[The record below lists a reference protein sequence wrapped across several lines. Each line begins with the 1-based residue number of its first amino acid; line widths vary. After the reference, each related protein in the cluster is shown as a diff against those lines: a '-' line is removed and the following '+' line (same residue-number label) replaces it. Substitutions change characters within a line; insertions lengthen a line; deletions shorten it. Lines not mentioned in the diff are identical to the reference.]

1 METKEQ
7 IAKSVPQ
14 RGFFGHPKGLFTLFF
29 TEFWERFSYYG
40 MRAILLYFMYDTVAN
55 GGLGIDKTT
64 ATSIMSI
71 YGSLVYMSGII
82 GGWVADRILGSRRTI
97 FWGGVLIM
105 LGHICLAL
113 PGGITLL
120 FISMVFIILGTG
132 LLKPNVSSVVG
143 DIYEP
148 GDNRRDAGFS
158 IFYMGINLGSFL
170 APLVVGAVQK
180 NYNYHAGFS
189 IAAIGMFL
197 GLVMYK
203 ITEKKNLGMV
213 GAKPTNPLNEE
224 ERAKLIKNSI
234 VVLVVA
240 AILLAIAGFFGWIS
254 ISNAVNFFT
263 VVGLLAP
270 ITVFIWMFTSKKTK
284 AEEKSHLLAYIPLFI
299 TGVMFWI
306 IQEQGSTI
314 LARYAEGRTDLTIGS
329 FEIAPAWFQ
338 SLNPLFI
345 IIFAPIFAAL
355 WVKLG
360 KRQPSTPIKFS
371 FSLFFAGA
379 SFLIMIIPAVLSD
392 GQTLVS
398 PFWLVASFLLVVF
411 GELLM
416 SPVGL
421 SATTKLAPE
430 SFAAQTMALWFLT
443 STAAQAL
450 NAQFAKVFDK
460 VSEVQY
466 FGFLGGAA
474 IVLFLIMLMLS
485 PWISRKMGSIK

>member
-1 METKEQ
+1 MATKEE
-7 IAKSVPQ
+7 IVKSIPQ
-14 RGFFGHPKGLFTLFF
+14 KGFFGHPKGLFSLFF

-64 ATSIMSI
+64 AASIMSM

-82 GGWVADRILGSRRTI
+82 GGWIADRILGTRRTI

-105 LGHICLAL
+105 LGHICLAF
-113 PGGITLL
+113 PGGMAFL
-120 FISMVFIILGTG
+120 FVSMVFIILGTG

-143 DIYEP
+143 DIYSTNDP
-148 GDNRRDAGFS
+148 RRDSGFS

-170 APLVVGAVQK
+170 APLIVGAVQE

-189 IAAIGMFL
+189 IAAIGMAI
-197 GLVMYK
+197 GLIMYK
-203 ITEKKNLGMV
+203 VTEKKNLGLAGV
-213 GAKPTNPLNEE
+213 KPTNPLEPHELQNIL
-224 ERAKLIKNSI
+224 KKTVITLII
-234 VVLVVA
+234 VAIFVA
-240 AILLAIAGFFGWIS
+240 VSYFLDLITINNVI
-254 ISNAVNFFT
+254 NFFT
-263 VVGLLAP
+263 VVGVLAP
-270 ITVFIWMFTSKKTK
+270 ISVFIWMFTSKKTK

-299 TGVMFWI
+299 TGTMFWV

-314 LARYAEGRTDLTIGS
+314 LARYADTRTDLSVGS
-329 FEIAPAWFQ
+329 FEIPAATFQ

-345 IIFAPIFAAL
+345 IIMAPVMAAL
-355 WVKLG
+355 WMKLG
-360 KRQPSTPIKFS
+360 DRGPTTPVKFS
-371 FSLFFAGA
+371 FSLLFAGA
-379 SFLIMIIPAVLSD
+379 SFLIMIIPAITS
-392 GQTLVS
+392 GGTALVS
-398 PFWLVASFLLVVF
+398 PWWLVASFFLVVI

-430 SFAAQTMALWFLT
+430 AFAAQAMSLWFLT
-443 STAAQAL
+443 STVAQAL

-474 IVLFLIMLMLS
+474 IVLFVVMLLIS